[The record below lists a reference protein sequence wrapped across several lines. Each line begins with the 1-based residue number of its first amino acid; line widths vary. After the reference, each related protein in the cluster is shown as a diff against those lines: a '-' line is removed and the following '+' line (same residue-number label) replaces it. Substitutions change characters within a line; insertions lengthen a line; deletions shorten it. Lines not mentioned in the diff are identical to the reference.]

1 MEIERNTRK
10 FKEYNITSAHRF
22 YVDTRVTPSKN
33 YSFSESEDFEYQVRA
48 LKQPQEVDE
57 TQNTENKDYLID
69 LNLTCEERT
78 IYSIVLFVI
87 SLIINIIFV
96 SIFDINV
103 GINILLNMIYILL
116 NSGIICLTFK
126 RNYLEKVKN
135 NLILVILL
143 IIFIIFD
150 IIFSVNNNENNLT
163 LIFIFIIKTVI
174 IGYYIKCNL

>member
-1 MEIERNTRK
+1 MDDSLI
-10 FKEYNITSAHRF
+10 S
-22 YVDTRVTPSKN
+22 
-33 YSFSESEDFEYQVRA
+33 
-48 LKQPQEVDE
+48 LVDE

-126 RNYLEKVKN
+126 RNYLEKVKDN
-135 NLILVILL
+135 IILVILL
-143 IIFIIFD
+143 IISIIFD